1 MRPNSSCGKR
11 ERQGLSAT
19 DAYEFDRQRCEACGD
34 QLSPLRAAHP
44 VPPCYG
50 LTSYM
55 EACELTYFAKGIAKI
70 QLKRDQKALLLASVR
85 AGRSAPSH
93 GMSKEEA
100 VTMLAQDIADY
111 DEILARLRRHD
122 GS

>member
-1 MRPNSSCGKR
+1 M
-11 ERQGLSAT
+11 
-19 DAYEFDRQRCEACGD
+19 
-34 QLSPLRAAHP
+34 
-44 VPPCYG
+44 
-50 LTSYM
+50 
-55 EACELTYFAKGIAKI
+55 TYFAKGIAKI